1 MSLNKLNSIA
11 SNKSSKRVGRGSA
24 SGSGKTSGR
33 GHKGQKARS
42 GGRVRPGFEGGQMPI
57 QQRLPK
63 FGFTSKK
70 ANLKC
75 HIKIRDLEK
84 LDLEII
90 DLDSLKSK
98 KIIKNKIQEVK
109 VVLGGEFTKSLKI
122 KGLKVSKAAREE
134 ITSKGGEIT

>member
-11 SNKSSKRVGRGSA
+11 SNKSSRRVGRGSA

-33 GHKGQKARS
+33 GHKAQQARS

-109 VVLGGEFTKSLKI
+109 VVLGGELTKSLKI

>member
-1 MSLNKLNSIA
+1 MSLNKLNSIS
-11 SNKSSKRVGRGSA
+11 SNKPSKRVGRGSA

-63 FGFTSKK
+63 FGFTSRKT
-70 ANLKC
+70 NLKC

-84 LDLEII
+84 LDTEII
-90 DLDSLKSK
+90 DIDILKSK

-109 VVLGGEFTKSLKI
+109 VVLGGELTKSLKI
-122 KGLKVSKAAREE
+122 KGLKFSKAAKEE
-134 ITSKGGEIT
+134 ILNKGGEIN

>member
-109 VVLGGEFTKSLKI
+109 VVLGGELTKSLKI

-134 ITSKGGEIT
+134 ITSKGGERT

>member
-75 HIKIRDLEK
+75 HIKIRYLEK

-109 VVLGGEFTKSLKI
+109 VVLGGELTKSLKI

>member
-109 VVLGGEFTKSLKI
+109 VVLGGELTKSLKI
-122 KGLKVSKAAREE
+122 KGVKVSKAAREE

>member
-109 VVLGGEFTKSLKI
+109 VVLGGELTKSLKI

>member
-11 SNKSSKRVGRGSA
+11 SNKSSRRVGRGSD

-109 VVLGGEFTKSLKI
+109 VVLGGELTKSLKI

>member
-1 MSLNKLNSIA
+1 MSLNKLNSIV

-84 LDLEII
+84 LDLERI

-109 VVLGGEFTKSLKI
+109 VVLGGELTKSLKI

>member
-109 VVLGGEFTKSLKI
+109 VVLGGELTKSLKI

-134 ITSKGGEIT
+134 ITSKGGEII

>member
-1 MSLNKLNSIA
+1 MSLNKINSIA

-42 GGRVRPGFEGGQMPI
+42 GGKVRPGFEGGQMPI

-63 FGFTSKK
+63 FGFSSRK
-70 ANLKC
+70 ASQKC
-75 HIKIRDLEK
+75 HIKIRDLENI
-84 LDLEII
+84 ESEVI
-90 DLDSLKSK
+90 DIETLKSK
-98 KIIKNKIQEVK
+98 KLIKNKIKEVK
-109 VVLGGEFTKSLKI
+109 VILGGDLTKSVKL

-134 ITSKGGEIT
+134 ITSKGGEIN

>member
-1 MSLNKLNSIA
+1 MSLNKLHSIA

-109 VVLGGEFTKSLKI
+109 VVLGGELTKSLKI

>member
-90 DLDSLKSK
+90 DLDSLKSE

-109 VVLGGEFTKSLKI
+109 VVLGGELTKSLKI

>member
-11 SNKSSKRVGRGSA
+11 SNKSSRRVGRGSA

-70 ANLKC
+70 ANIKC

-109 VVLGGEFTKSLKI
+109 VVLGGELTKSLKI

>member
-63 FGFTSKK
+63 FGFTCKK

-109 VVLGGEFTKSLKI
+109 VVLGGELTKSLKI

>member
-11 SNKSSKRVGRGSA
+11 SNKSSRRVGRGSA

-75 HIKIRDLEK
+75 HIKIRDLDK

-109 VVLGGEFTKSLKI
+109 VVLGGELTKSLKI

>member
-11 SNKSSKRVGRGSA
+11 SNKSSRRVGRGSA

-109 VVLGGEFTKSLKI
+109 VVLGGELTKSLKI

>member
-109 VVLGGEFTKSLKI
+109 VVLGGELTKSLKI

-134 ITSKGGEIT
+134 ITSKGGEIN

>member
-1 MSLNKLNSIA
+1 MSLNKLNSLA

-84 LDLEII
+84 LDLEKI

-109 VVLGGEFTKSLKI
+109 VVLGGELTKSLKI

-134 ITSKGGEIT
+134 IISKGGEIT

>member
-11 SNKSSKRVGRGSA
+11 SNKSSKRVGRGPA

-109 VVLGGEFTKSLKI
+109 VVLGGELTKSLKI

-134 ITSKGGEIT
+134 ITSKGGEII

>member
-1 MSLNKLNSIA
+1 MSLNKLKSIT

-63 FGFTSKK
+63 FGFTSIK

-109 VVLGGEFTKSLKI
+109 VVLGGELTKSLKI

>member
-1 MSLNKLNSIA
+1 MSLNKLNSIT

-109 VVLGGEFTKSLKI
+109 VVLGGELTKSLKI

>member
-70 ANLKC
+70 ANFKC

>member
-1 MSLNKLNSIA
+1 MSLNKLISIA

-33 GHKGQKARS
+33 GHKGHKARS

-109 VVLGGEFTKSLKI
+109 VVLGGELTKSLKI